1 MACLSRAQ
9 KILQLSLQ
17 LSTTSNKSTS
27 NTLNIDKTI
36 LNLGLTGNLKRGLNT
51 DEVQVEAKKLRNVK
65 RGQQGS

>member
-17 LSTTSNKSTS
+17 LSTTSNKSS
-27 NTLNIDKTI
+27 DNTLNIDTPI

-51 DEVQVEAKKLRNVK
+51 DEVQVEAKKLRTVK

>member
-9 KILQLSLQ
+9 RILQLSLQ
-17 LSTTSNKSTS
+17 LSTTSNKSS
-27 NTLNIDKTI
+27 DNTLNIDKPI

-51 DEVQVEAKKLRNVK
+51 DEVQVEAKKLRTVK

>member
-17 LSTTSNKSTS
+17 LSTTSNKSS
-27 NTLNIDKTI
+27 DNTLNIDKPI

-51 DEVQVEAKKLRNVK
+51 DEVQVEAKKLRTVK

>member
-17 LSTTSNKSTS
+17 LSTTSNKSS
-27 NTLNIDKTI
+27 DNTLNIDKPI
-36 LNLGLTGNLKRGLNT
+36 LNLGLTGKLKRGLNT
-51 DEVQVEAKKLRNVK
+51 DEVQVEAKKLRTVK